1 MYPKDEHN
9 SGNQI
14 PFSSRFNDRFTIDAI
29 ITIASMIIWH
39 EYLTK
44 DFHTSYPCVSFAAL
58 HVNDAFW

>member
-14 PFSSRFNDRFTIDAI
+14 PFLSQFNDRFTIDAR

-44 DFHTSYPCVSFAAL
+44 DFL
-58 HVNDAFW
+58 H